1 VDSPGIVAELY
12 VLGDVGPGSLP
23 CRVDRTVNTLVLQ
36 RAEER
41 FGHGVIVAYPGS
53 TYRLPGPVFREGR
66 GEAAGGVVAA
76 PIGVE
81 DRVVGERHV
90 TCSHAD
96 GLDDE
101 RCLVVIVHRVADDL
115 LGVAVDDGGQ
125 VQPPFPR
132 RDIGDVCVP
141 RTQRARLR

>member
-1 VDSPGIVAELY
+1 MLLLGCSTKRRELLAVCGIR
-12 VLGDVGPGSLP
+12 VLSGFSWNCSGARCTVDVGPGALP
-23 CRVDRTVNTLVLQ
+23 CRVDSTVNTLVLQ

-41 FGHGVIVAYPGS
+41 FSHGVIVAYPGS

-101 RCLVVIVHRVADDL
+101 RCLVVIVHRVA
-115 LGVAVDDGGQ
+115 
-125 VQPPFPR
+125 
-132 RDIGDVCVP
+132 
-141 RTQRARLR
+141 